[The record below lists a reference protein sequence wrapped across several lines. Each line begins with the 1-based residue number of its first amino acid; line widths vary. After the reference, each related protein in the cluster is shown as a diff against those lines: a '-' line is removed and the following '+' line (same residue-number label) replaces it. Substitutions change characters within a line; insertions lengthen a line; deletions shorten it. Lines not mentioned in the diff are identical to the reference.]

1 MPTIRDVALKA
12 NVSIATV
19 SRVLN
24 HSANVSPEIRS
35 AVLKA
40 QKALNFFPNANA
52 RALAQRESNTI
63 GMVVSDV
70 SDPYFATAIR
80 SCDDAIQPIGYSL
93 LIAQGHHDAEREKR
107 AIDSLISYKCRGL
120 VVHAL
125 ALSDEIMCQY
135 LDRVDS
141 MILINRVI
149 KGYEDRC
156 LNSDNYSGECLAIE
170 ELIAKGH
177 EKIAFINSSHQILD
191 ASERLQG
198 YVDTLTKHRLK
209 FDPKLVSEAP
219 PSIEGG
225 AEATRQLLFKLK
237 PGKDFTAIACYS
249 DVMASGAISVL
260 YSQGY
265 KVPEDVS
272 IIGFDNLFL
281 SACSWPALTTIN
293 NPIKQMAEEAVHR
306 AISLYEG
313 VPLSEPPRRL
323 DVTLVRRDSVKQLN
337 AKKTTKT
344 KKSTT
349 D

>member
-1 MPTIRDVALKA
+1 MPTIRDVALRA

-19 SRVLN
+19 SRVIN
-24 HSANVSPEIRS
+24 NSAKVSPAVKE

-40 QKALNFFPNANA
+40 QKELNFSPNANA

-80 SCDDAIQPIGYSL
+80 SCDDAIQASGFNL

-125 ALSDEIMCQY
+125 ALNDDIMRDY

-141 MILINRVI
+141 MVLINRVI
-149 KGYEDRC
+149 KGYEERC
-156 LNSDNYSGECLAIE
+156 LNCDNYAGECLAVG
-170 ELIAKGH
+170 ELIEKGH
-177 EKIAFINSSHQILD
+177 TKIAFINSSHQILD

-198 YVDTLTKHRLK
+198 YVDTLTKYHLK
-209 FDPKLVSEAP
+209 FDPNLVAEAP

-225 AEATRQLLFKLK
+225 SQATKSLLAKLK

-249 DVMASGAISVL
+249 DVMAIGAIPVL
-260 YSQGY
+260 YSNGFT
-265 KVPEDVS
+265 VPDDIS
-272 IIGFDNLFL
+272 ITGFDNLYL
-281 SACSWPALTTIN
+281 SYCSWPALTTID
-293 NPIKQMAEEAVHR
+293 NPIKRMAEEAVNR
-306 AISLYEG
+306 AITLYSRN
-313 VPLSEPPRRL
+313 PLDPPHRL
-323 DVTLVRRDSVKQLN
+323 DVSLVRRDSVKDLN
-337 AKKTTKT
+337 AKDTKKK
-344 KKSTT
+344 KKST
-349 D
+349 

>member
-1 MPTIRDVALKA
+1 MPTIRDVALRA

-19 SRVLN
+19 SRVIN
-24 HSANVSPEIRS
+24 NSAKVSPAVKA

-40 QKALNFFPNANA
+40 QKELNFSPNANA

-80 SCDDAIQPIGYSL
+80 SCDDAIQESGFNL

-107 AIDSLISYKCRGL
+107 AIESLISYKCRGM

-125 ALSDEIMCQY
+125 ALDDETMSHY
-135 LDRVDS
+135 LDQVES
-141 MILINRVI
+141 MVLINRVI
-149 KGYEDRC
+149 KGYESRC
-156 LNSDNYSGECLAIE
+156 LNCDNYAGECLAVG

-198 YVDTLTKHRLK
+198 YVDTLAKHNIK
-209 FDPKLVSEAP
+209 FDPNLVSEAT

-225 AEATRQLLFKLK
+225 AEATKRLLDKLT

-249 DVMASGAISVL
+249 DVMAIGAIPVL
-260 YSQGY
+260 YSNGLT
-265 KVPEDVS
+265 VPDDIS
-272 IIGFDNLFL
+272 ITGFDNLYL
-281 SACSWPALTTIN
+281 SYCSWPALTTID
-293 NPIKQMAEEAVHR
+293 NPIKKMAEEAVNR
-306 AISLYEG
+306 SINLYRG
-313 VPLSEPPRRL
+313 APLPPPHRL
-323 DVTLVRRDSVKQLN
+323 DVSLIKRNSVKDLN
-337 AKKTTKT
+337 KKPSKAKTSAKKN
-344 KKSTT
+344 S
-349 D
+349 